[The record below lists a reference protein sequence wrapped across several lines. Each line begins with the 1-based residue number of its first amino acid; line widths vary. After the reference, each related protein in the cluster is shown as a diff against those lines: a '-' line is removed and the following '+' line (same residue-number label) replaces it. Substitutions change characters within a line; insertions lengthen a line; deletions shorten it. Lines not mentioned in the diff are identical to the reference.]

1 VPRGKTAKSKRE
13 ISCLQAKER
22 GTGESTPA
30 DISNFH
36 SKTPELFHNKFLL
49 RMSPVCGVFSHSWR
63 NSDSVMGTPTVY
75 RLPCVTQL
83 PFLLKSPGQSNC
95 LHDQVILC
103 SLWLDLGSA
112 CLWQPP
118 KHHSINSDNLTQ
130 TPTLYLKFTF
140 KFCFPMIQ
148 CLYIY
153 TLYISKSTLWI

>member
-1 VPRGKTAKSKRE
+1 VPRGKTVQSQREKSAVYKPRRE
-13 ISCLQAKER
+13 VQENPHRLISQTFTLKLQNC
-22 GTGESTPA
+22 TT
-30 DISNFH
+30 INFCCVCHLSVVLCH
-36 SKTPELFHNKFLL
+36 S
-49 RMSPVCGVFSHSWR
+49 RWR
-63 NSDSVMGTPTVY
+63 NYDSVMGTPTVY
-75 RLPCVTQL
+75 WLPCVTQL

-95 LHDQVILC
+95 LHDQVIVC
-103 SLWLDLGSA
+103 SLWLGLGSA

-153 TLYISKSTLWI
+153 TLYI